1 MKGETGLMLGAS
13 GSANL
18 SVSVANLVASGQY
31 SQLITS
37 LQQLDGSLKTAVAP
51 LLSVAVQMCHVCQ
64 HNEQMI
70 TAQRQALA
78 QLEQQQQLQ
87 AQQLVTLLQMVEGA
101 NRNTTEL
108 STSIHVRPRSVDTK
122 EETAVFP
129 PAIPQPSPT
138 PDHSRPTLV
147 VYMLGEFRLYQ
158 DDQPVLDWPSG
169 KGKNILKYLLL
180 HRHRPVAKEVLM
192 DTFWP
197 DSTAD
202 AARNNLNVAIYGL
215 RKALRDG
222 YGDFSH
228 IVFQDNAYR
237 LNPEMVIWL
246 DMEAFMA
253 QVAQGDRARQVEDWQ
268 TAVSAYHAAEA
279 LYHGEFL
286 NEDRYETWASLER
299 EHLNVQYIQLL
310 QHLCQYHL
318 AQQAYSQCIA
328 AAQKLLAVDPC
339 HEQAHRWLMACY
351 GQQGQRN
358 LALRQYHTCTASL
371 QQELEV
377 EPDPETTQLYEQ
389 IRNGQ

>member
-1 MKGETGLMLGAS
+1 MEGETGLMLGAS
-13 GSANL
+13 GFAKL
-18 SVSVANLVASGQY
+18 GVSVAHLVASGQY
-31 SQLITS
+31 SQLVAT
-37 LQQLDGSLKTAVAP
+37 LQQLDGNLKTAVSP
-51 LLSVAVQMCHVCQ
+51 LLSVAVQLCHACQ

-70 TAQRQALA
+70 ATQRQVLG
-78 QLEQQQQLQ
+78 QLEQQQRLQ
-87 AQQLVTLLQMVEGA
+87 EQQLVTLLQMVEG
-101 NRNTTEL
+101 
-108 STSIHVRPRSVDTK
+108 
-122 EETAVFP
+122 EETAVSPPTPPLPPAP
-129 PAIPQPSPT
+129 PAIPQPIPT
-138 PDHSRPTLV
+138 PDHSHPTLV

-158 DDQPVLDWPSG
+158 DDQPVQEWPSS
-169 KGKNILKYLLL
+169 KGKAILKYLLL

-202 AARNNLNVAIYGL
+202 SARNNLNVAIYGL

-237 LNPEMVIWL
+237 LNSDMVIWV
-246 DMEAFMA
+246 DVEAFMA
-253 QVAQGDRARQVEDWQ
+253 QVTQGDRARQVGDWQ

-286 NEDRYETWASLER
+286 SEDRYETWASLER
-299 EHLNVQYIQLL
+299 EHLSVQYIQLL

-318 AQQAYSQCIA
+318 AQQAYGQCIA
-328 AAQKLLAVDPC
+328 AAQKLLVVDPC

-358 LALRQYHTCTASL
+358 LALRQYHTCAAAL
-371 QQELEV
+371 QQELDV
-377 EPDPETTQLYEQ
+377 EPDPETSQLYEQ
-389 IRNGQ
+389 ICSGQ